1 MNAAATSFQCPLPP
15 PQPGAVEAI
24 VDGERYD
31 EDDSGSEDDVI
42 DVLSADHCTGEHS
55 YTMQMP
61 PSMLLEEE
69 RRRVYESPELQ
80 AARRLVDWLD
90 SPACRKYSAP
100 FLDPLDIEQRPAY
113 LRVVRQPMCL
123 SRVRAGLDSRSY
135 AGITEVVR
143 DVRLIL
149 ENCYR
154 FYGPQHHLTKK
165 ALRLETVLE
174 QKLALLPRELR
185 EKTTLEAT
193 TLENRDLGAQRAGRR
208 ARLTSQLPTGGESSA
223 LLQLVK
229 AEKAAQ
235 AREERLK
242 QREERRVEKEV
253 AQQAIIDWENST
265 FGPGL
270 AELSHHWEVPQL
282 CQFLRLSQEPLQLPD
297 VTIAEV
303 ERSLLMPKKSS
314 LLSLLMT
321 CLLVAP
327 QQRPKTLLQHP
338 MPYRVWNERLRCRL
352 QNWYRTYVGSQR
364 NFLKVFEAHGLEE
377 QFFTIM
383 GETDPMENKDFH
395 ELDLLQRVWLLKA
408 LCDHKLGQH
417 RRVQE
422 YMAEQEA
429 DRLREAFLGEDSV
442 GRRYIHF
449 PCMAE
454 PRVYRVLL
462 PQPPPTPEREPS
474 PPPQPTPKASHKSK
488 KKGRQQRSSSRR
500 SSRHKKAKASA
511 AVAVKEECED
521 EEQKMNEMDTEAKP
535 VESELV
541 EGKPESADATTAS
554 GEEKTASTEETPTPA
569 DAEPAP
575 ADAEQAAKEEP
586 TSKVEAEEAKEEK
599 APPDFETVVTS
610 VADLRVLIASLTESS
625 SSNSSNSNDNAID
638 EKRPATRRG
647 SAEAAKVVEGAEQLL
662 LEQLQIL
669 LSEWE
674 AEEAAFQQA
683 DAALRTR
690 LHREWH
696 QPDTQDIHGSEDAVD
711 SWTMHYKDE
720 CLDEDSSS
728 DESVSQEEYNDNGD
742 DQEEEVDMQE
752 DGKDSSGWRV
762 LRKRKIALALPNGLS
777 NSDEEVAPSQPSS
790 QPAAQPPSQ
799 PSKVTCCQAS
809 TQTVSPIPTPP
820 RSVPAVSREPVA
832 KATVPHI
839 LARNSTSTMLSTVTP
854 SSTTWIRPFARS
866 QVNLPKRPTEHHK
879 RPADQ
884 PKRPTKVRSLLEA
897 GYTTFSEPSRPSTP
911 QTTQAPVVTAPQVVQ
926 EQVAMQNI
934 CNAEQVVMQKEEMQ
948 NSPVVQESVPEA
960 QSFPLANDVIM
971 EDICRQDRE
980 QRPSQ
985 KAVLVPAVD
994 NSGQEILLHVEY
1006 TTLDEASLG
1015 NNLQSLPLPTA
1026 PPVGQSYST
1035 TMTAAQDY
1043 TSALSGMQNISASST
1058 VMQNLQM
1065 APPVVQNVP
1074 VVQSL
1079 MQALPVSTSTMNIPS
1094 MPSLVQTLA
1103 SSAEDV
1109 SAVSSLVQTS
1119 PVTAST
1125 MELSVAPSLMQTLPV
1140 SSSVV
1145 QPSVPMP
1152 ACVQNHRREGP
1163 NARNRALP
1171 WWKHSNTPSTT
1182 KIKEIPPLA
1191 PIAAPRKIFK
1201 SRNTAAVSNNV
1212 CSGTDGVVGMASSGV
1227 HTSRSDTFLSSQ
1239 QHQQLIGSN
1248 GSQQLVFVVPQSPP
1262 KQQQQQQQVVLQQP
1276 EVPAMSQD
1284 MIGQLIPMAQAPSAD
1299 DSQQA
1304 ATTMLLQATMQ
1315 NTMQTPILLLTSDG
1329 RLLQVVQQPS

>member
-1 MNAAATSFQCPLPP
+1 MNAAATSFQCSLLPP
-15 PQPGAVEAI
+15 PQPGAVGAI
-24 VDGERYD
+24 GDGERYD
-31 EDDSGSEDDVI
+31 DDDSGSEYDVI

-100 FLDPLDIEQRPAY
+100 FLDPLEIEQRPAY

-253 AQQAIIDWENST
+253 AQQAVIDWESST

-352 QNWYRTYVGSQR
+352 QNWYRTYMGSQR

-377 QFFTIM
+377 QFFFIM

-395 ELDLLQRVWLLKA
+395 ELDLVQRVWLLKA

-429 DRLREAFLGEDSV
+429 DRLREAFLGEDRV
-442 GRRYIHF
+442 GRRYIYF

-462 PQPPPTPEREPS
+462 PQPPATPEREPS
-474 PPPQPTPKASHKSK
+474 PPPQPTPKVSHKLK
-488 KKGRQQRSSSRR
+488 KKGRPQRGSSRR
-500 SSRHKKAKASA
+500 SSRHKKAKAA
-511 AVAVKEECED
+511 AVKEECE
-521 EEQKMNEMDTEAKP
+521 E
-535 VESELV
+535 
-541 EGKPESADATTAS
+541 
-554 GEEKTASTEETPTPA
+554 EEKKAACRYGRGYETRRARHPRRKQWRRTLRPRMGNRH
-569 DAEPAP
+569 PRRN
-575 ADAEQAAKEEP
+575 QHQK
-586 TSKVEAEEAKEEK
+586 SRRRKKRK
-599 APPDFETVVTS
+599 RKCRPDFETVVTS
-610 VADLRVLIASLTESS
+610 VADLRILIASLAES
-625 SSNSSNSNDNAID
+625 NCSSNSNDSKEGATEEN
-638 EKRPATRRG
+638 RPTTRKG
-647 SAEAAKVVEGAEQLL
+647 SAEAAKVEEGVERPLLDQLR
-662 LEQLQIL
+662 IL

-674 AEEAAFQQA
+674 TEEAAFQQT

-690 LHREWH
+690 LHHEWH

-720 CLDEDSSS
+720 CLIEDSSS
-728 DESVSQEEYNDNGD
+728 DESMSQEEYNDNAD
-742 DQEEEVDMQE
+742 DHEEGVEMEEEC
-752 DGKDSSGWRV
+752 KDSSGWRV

-777 NSDEEVAPSQPSS
+777 NSDEESAASEPSS
-790 QPAAQPPSQ
+790 QPVAHPPSQ
-799 PSKVTCCQAS
+799 PSRVTSCQVS
-809 TQTVSPIPTPP
+809 TQTVSPIPTLA
-820 RSVPAVSREPVA
+820 RSIPAVSKESVA
-832 KATVPHI
+832 KVSIPHI
-839 LARNSTSTMLSTVTP
+839 LARNSTSATLTTVTP
-854 SSTTWIRPFARS
+854 SSTTWIRPFTRV
-866 QVNLPKRPTEHHK
+866 QLDHPKRSTEYHK
-879 RPADQ
+879 RQAEQ
-884 PKRPTKVRSLLEA
+884 AKRPTKVRSLLEA
-897 GYTTFSEPSRPSTP
+897 GYTTFTEPSRPSTP
-911 QTTQAPVVTAPQVVQ
+911 QSTQAAPVTVLPVVQ
-926 EQVAMQNI
+926 EQVVMQNI
-934 CNAEQVVMQKEEMQ
+934 CNAEPATMQNICNAEPVVMQKIHTAEPAVMQNISNAEPTVMQNICNADPVVMQNIRNVEPAVMQNISNAEPTVMQNICNVEPVVMQKEKDAKHSRGSGKCAG
-948 NSPVVQESVPEA
+948 NSGSGNPE
-960 QSFPLANDVIM
+960 FPSGLK
-971 EDICRQDRE
+971 
-980 QRPSQ
+980 S
-985 KAVLVPAVD
+985 VLVPAVD

-1015 NNLQSLPLPTA
+1015 NNLQSLPLPTV
-1026 PPVGQSYST
+1026 PPVGPSYST
-1035 TMTAAQDY
+1035 TMPAPDFTG
-1043 TSALSGMQNISASST
+1043 ALSGMQNMSASST
-1058 VMQNLQM
+1058 VIQNLQM

-1079 MQALPVSTSTMNIPS
+1079 MQTLPHPPVEIP
-1094 MPSLVQTLA
+1094 
-1103 SSAEDV
+1103 
-1109 SAVSSLVQTS
+1109 
-1119 PVTAST
+1119 
-1125 MELSVAPSLMQTLPV
+1125 VATSLMQTLPV
-1140 SSSVV
+1140 SSPVV
-1145 QPSVPMP
+1145 QPSVTLP
-1152 ACVQNHRREGP
+1152 ALLQNRRREGT
-1163 NARNRALP
+1163 NSRKHGLP

-1182 KIKEIPPLA
+1182 KVKEIPPLA

-1201 SRNTAAVSNNV
+1201 SRNA
-1212 CSGTDGVVGMASSGV
+1212 ASSLKQYELQHGRHGGHGV
-1227 HTSRSDTFLSSQ
+1227 EWRAHFEER
-1239 QHQQLIGSN
+1239 HILI
-1248 GSQQLVFVVPQSPP
+1248 
-1262 KQQQQQQQVVLQQP
+1262 
-1276 EVPAMSQD
+1276 VPA
-1284 MIGQLIPMAQAPSAD
+1284 ASA
-1299 DSQQA
+1299 
-1304 ATTMLLQATMQ
+1304 THWL
-1315 NTMQTPILLLTSDG
+1315 
-1329 RLLQVVQQPS
+1329 